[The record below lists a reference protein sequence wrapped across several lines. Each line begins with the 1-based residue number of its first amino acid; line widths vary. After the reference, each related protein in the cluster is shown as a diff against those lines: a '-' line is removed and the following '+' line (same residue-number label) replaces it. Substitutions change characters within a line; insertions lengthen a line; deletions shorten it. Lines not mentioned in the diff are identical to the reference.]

1 MIDATS
7 PGTPSRTILLTGVTG
22 FLGKVTLEELLRRR
36 DAFALDRVYVLIRP
50 RSSRGAEERFAR
62 DVASAECFSRLP
74 PDWQKRVTVIEGDLE
89 AADLGISAAT
99 RADLAQRVTHVVHA
113 AGSVHFDRPLA
124 EAARSNIEGT
134 LNLLEVARGFERLE
148 RFIYTSTAYVTPHP
162 GEGVPIEECLAP
174 LPESAATLLRVI
186 LDGRVGAEDLL
197 AATGHPNTY
206 TLTKSMAEHLL
217 VERCGTVPLTILR
230 PSVISASWQHP
241 FPGWIDSPTGFAV
254 FVIQL
259 GLGHF
264 RVVAGTHEARLDLIP
279 VDEVAS
285 RILET
290 CWEGPDATPGVII
303 RHVVT
308 GTTKSPSIINC
319 WEGIS
324 GFFRIHRVD
333 RRPVLKYLGHKT
345 WRFAILELIHHRLTL
360 GMTGFRNRVDR
371 RRARQALTRLTYTN
385 RVFPY
390 FTSNS
395 FSFRSTLTPD
405 EGREKFEYIRT
416 VCQGVYRHLLKRD
429 DTQWVLAG
437 REHSG
442 HGSDLTWSLRQPHGN
457 AWIRLGSWIVTKVL
471 RWTVAR
477 VTVDLPSFESA
488 RQAAADGSPIAV
500 VPNHRSYL
508 DFVLCSYLAFARPDL
523 RIPIPYIAA
532 TLEFGKLPILGRIL
546 TFLHAF
552 YLRRGIGREDPEL
565 TRRVHT
571 LLGEGKALE
580 FFVEGQRSRTREYL
594 PPKRGLLRCL
604 QSTGTTCTLLPITFT
619 YDRVPEEAI
628 FARELSGEPKPKMK
642 LGPLFKWMF
651 RAWRGKVALGRI
663 HIACGD
669 PIRLEPTGDVH
680 AIGDA
685 VIDRLKGA
693 SVTTTYHLRA
703 FLHDHRLNGI
713 NPEWLRD
720 QIEER
725 GGRVLESELAVPPDL
740 DPLIARSMGHQFAHL
755 FEQDGSPDPLVQR
768 FRETLFESQESA
780 G

>member
-1 MIDATS
+1 MIDTTS
-7 PGTPSRTILLTGVTG
+7 PRTRSRTVLLTGVTG
-22 FLGKVTLEELLRRR
+22 FLGKVVLEEMLRRR
-36 DAFALDRVYVLIRP
+36 DEFALDRVYLLIRP
-50 RSSRGAEERFAR
+50 RSSRGARERFAR

-74 PDWQKRVTVIEGDLE
+74 SNWQERVTVIESDLE
-89 AADLGISAAT
+89 ESDLGVDAPM
-99 RADLAQRVTHVVHA
+99 RAELAEQVTHVVHA
-113 AGSVHFDRPLA
+113 AGSVNFDRPLA
-124 EAARSNIEGT
+124 EAARSNIDTT
-134 LNLLEVARGFERLE
+134 LNLLELSREFTRLE
-148 RFIYTSTAYVTPHP
+148 RLIYTSTAYVTPHP
-162 GEGVPIEECLAP
+162 GEGVAIEERLAP
-174 LPESAATLLRVI
+174 LPESAGTLYQAI
-186 LDGRVGAEDLL
+186 LDGTVSEDLL
-197 AATGHPNTY
+197 ARTGHPNTY

-230 PSVISASWQHP
+230 PSVISASWQYP

-259 GLGHF
+259 GLGYF

-279 VDEVAS
+279 VDEVAA
-285 RILET
+285 RTLEA
-290 CWEGPDATPGVII
+290 CYERGSPEVII

-308 GTTKSPSIINC
+308 GTEASPSIIDC
-319 WEGIS
+319 WDGIS
-324 GFFRIHRVD
+324 GFFRTHRVD
-333 RRPVLKYLGHKT
+333 RRPVLKYLGPKT
-345 WRFAILELIHHRLTL
+345 WRFGLSELIHHRLTL
-360 GMTGFRNRVDR
+360 GVAGLRNRVDR

-395 FSFRSTLTPD
+395 FSFRSSLTPNGD
-405 EGREKFEYIRT
+405 REKFEYIRT

-437 REHSG
+437 REHPG
-442 HGSDLTWSLRQPHGN
+442 HGGDARWSLRQPHGN
-457 AWIRLGSWIVTKVL
+457 AWIRFGSWLVTKVL
-471 RWTVAR
+471 RWTVAS
-477 VTVDLPSFESA
+477 VTVDLPSFEPA
-488 RQAAADGSPIAV
+488 RRAAAEGSPIAI

-508 DFVLCSYLAFARPDL
+508 DFVICSYLAFARPDL
-523 RIPIPYIAA
+523 GIPIPYIAA
-532 TLEFGKLPILGRIL
+532 TLEFGKIPILGKVL

-552 YLRRGIGREDPEL
+552 YLKRGVGREDPEL

-580 FFVEGQRSRTREYL
+580 FFVEGQRSRSREYL

-604 QSTGTTCTLLPITFT
+604 QATGTPCTLLPISFT

-628 FARELSGEPKPKMK
+628 FARELAGEPKPRMR
-642 LGPLFKWMF
+642 LGPLVKWVF

-669 PIRLEPTGDVH
+669 PIRLEPAADVH
-680 AIGDA
+680 AVGDA

-703 FLHDHRLNGI
+703 FLHGHRLNGI

-720 QIEER
+720 QIEAR
-725 GGRVLESELAVPPDL
+725 GGRVLESELAVPTDL
-740 DPLIARSMGHQFAHL
+740 DPLIARTMGHQFAHL
-755 FEQDGSPDPLVQR
+755 FEQDGSADPLVR
-768 FRETLFESQESA
+768 EFRMTLFEGSREST